1 LINENPFEKML
12 DDVKKPE
19 ASGKYDSAIKPKPP
33 TSNLKQRKSMI
44 EEEDAEYLESNPTN
58 QSLDESL

>member
-1 LINENPFEKML
+1 ML

-33 TSNLKQRKSMI
+33 TSNLKPRKSMI